1 MAKIEIYFGHP
12 QQEKHWDGV
21 EDCAYNQDINIESAV
36 IRGFKAINS
45 VLTKQNEQ
53 DDNYFELVALSLTGQ
68 LYKFPK
74 ITTGIYKERGFVFPK
89 LIIHGDTLKHKDTGK
104 RIFLSDEVVEL
115 IGKDFDSD
123 FDYEYFGF
131 KRIGRSTLLD
141 NEIVY
146 QLRNKPHIYRDGNF
160 MEIKEPKSA

>member
-12 QQEKHWDGV
+12 QREKSWEGV
-21 EDCAYNQDINIESAV
+21 EEHAYNQDINIESAV

-45 VLTKQNEQ
+45 VLTRQNDQ
-53 DDNYFELVALSLTGQ
+53 YDYYFELVALSLTGE
-68 LYKFPK
+68 LYKLPK

-89 LIIHGDTLKHKDTGK
+89 LVIHGDTLKHKDTGK

-146 QLRNKPHIYRDGNF
+146 QIRNKPHIYHKGNF
-160 MEIKEPKSA
+160 IEVKETNN